1 MEFRFYV
8 NPEFIRNGEKNVKI
22 MVNICQ
28 VGWYGVFCNVKT
40 NKVQKQVYNGQ
51 KPFDLKNVYGNGK
64 SNPISSFQY
73 LQNVWNTWND
83 DTKKNIYNAVFY
95 LSGALS
101 KFTNDYYVRQKIND
115 NKNIREMTRY
125 IYAFIKGLHDGNPI
139 AINQDYENGF
149 YTPKTATETAK
160 TEPEP
165 EQIQEVKSE
174 TETRKS
180 VRMFKMINASNIANL
195 YEGNFYPII
204 QAKDGYYTVKDE
216 KGNEYIVRANRGR
229 EIQVFTECPA

>member
-1 MEFRFYV
+1 
-8 NPEFIRNGEKNVKI
+8 

-28 VGWYGVFCNVKT
+28 VGWYGVFYNVRT
-40 NKVQKQVYNGQ
+40 NKEQKQVYNGQ

-64 SNPISSFQY
+64 NTPISSFQH
-73 LQNVWNTWND
+73 LQNAWNTWSD
-83 DTKKNIYNAVFY
+83 DTKKSIYNASFY
-95 LSGALS
+95 LLGALS
-101 KFTNDYYVRQKIND
+101 NFTRDYYVSQKINE

-125 IYAFIKGLHDGNPI
+125 IYAFIKGLYDGNPI

-149 YTPKTATETAK
+149 YTPKTAK
-160 TEPEP
+160 TEPES

-174 TETRKS
+174 TKTRKS

-204 QAKDGYYTVKDE
+204 RAKDGYYTVKDE
-216 KGNEYIVRANRGR
+216 KGNEYIVRANRGK

>member
-22 MVNICQ
+22 MVHICQ

-64 SNPISSFQY
+64 NLPITSFQH
-73 LQNVWNTWND
+73 LQNVWNTWSD
-83 DTKKNIYNAVFY
+83 DTKKSIYNAAFY

-101 KFTNDYYVRQKIND
+101 KFTRDYYVIRYSGQKIND
-115 NKNIREMTRY
+115 DKNIREMTRY

-139 AINQDYENGF
+139 AINQDYENGC

-160 TEPEP
+160 PKP
-165 EQIQEVKSE
+165 EQIQEVK
-174 TETRKS
+174 TRKS
-180 VRMFKMINASNIANL
+180 VRMFKMMNASNLSNL
-195 YEGNFYPII
+195 FENNIYPII
-204 QAKDGYYTVKDE
+204 RAKDGYYTVKDE
-216 KGNEYIVRANRGR
+216 KDNEYTIRANRGR